1 MATATETKPKA
12 APKTKPP
19 FYPSLTTLV
28 DDDPPIEGELV
39 YEVKDATGR
48 SYFVKAISPAQAALT
63 IVDVHRIS
71 QKSILYAMT
80 QSILNR
86 KAEGG

>member
-1 MATATETKPKA
+1 MATATEKKPAATKPLY
-12 APKTKPP
+12 
-19 FYPSLTTLV
+19 YPTLTTLV
-28 DDDPPIEGELV
+28 DDNPPIEGELV

-71 QKSILYAMT
+71 QKSILYALS
-80 QSILNR
+80 QAILER
-86 KAEGG
+86 KANGDN